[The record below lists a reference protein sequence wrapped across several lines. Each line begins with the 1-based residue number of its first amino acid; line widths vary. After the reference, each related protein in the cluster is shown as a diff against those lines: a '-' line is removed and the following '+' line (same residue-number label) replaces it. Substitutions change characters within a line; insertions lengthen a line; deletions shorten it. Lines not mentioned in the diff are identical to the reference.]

1 MSLKA
6 LIFDVDG
13 TISNTEKHGHLV
25 AFNKSFQF
33 SELDWNWSSDLYS
46 ELLEVTGGKLRI
58 KHYVENYLDHFD
70 VDDLDKFALELHQLK
85 TNFYVELMNE
95 GKIPLRTELSAY
107 SQKQERTEFSLQSQP
122 PLLSLMLKRLLPIP

>member
-1 MSLKA
+1 MSIKA

-25 AFNKSFQF
+25 AFNKSFQ
-33 SELDWNWSSDLYS
+33 SSGMDWNWSSDLYR

-70 VDDLDKFALELHQLK
+70 CDNIDNFALELHQLK

-95 GKIPLRTELSAY
+95 GKIPLRTGVE
-107 SQKQERTEFSLQSQP
+107 SLFKEARENGIQ
-122 PLLSLMLKRLLPIP
+122 LAIATTTFLLMLKR